1 MIEPLSTDSLE
12 LYPEQYELQGLPAAM
27 PVRFRRRAFLQLFGA
42 GLIVLCVTRRVAAQ
56 TESGGGAGG
65 GTGGH
70 PRPTNLDAWLQI
82 AADGTITFF
91 TGKTEVGQNIRT
103 SLTQA
108 VAEELSAPIES
119 IHAMMGDTELTPYD
133 AGTFGSRT
141 TPDMGL
147 QLRRVAATAREALL
161 DLAAALWSVDRG
173 LLSVADGKVL
183 HASSQ
188 RAVGFGELTKGQKLV
203 RTISPDTA
211 VKLATLWTV
220 AGTSV
225 PKVSGREFVSGR
237 HRYSSDIVRPDMLFG
252 RVLRPPA
259 YGATLG
265 TLDTSRVEAMPGVKV
280 VHDGDFVGVVAPTSH
295 AAAQAVA
302 ALKATWKTS
311 AQPSEDQLFQNLRGG
326 GTPPESGL
334 VRETD
339 GGLTLKRTYTIA
351 YIAHVPLEPRAAVAE
366 WKDGKLTVWTGSQ
379 RPFGIRDSELTKA
392 FGVGPE
398 RLRVIVPD
406 TGSGYGGKHTGQA
419 AVEAARLAR
428 AVGQPVK
435 MIWTREEEF
444 TWAYFRPAGVID
456 IASRVRAD
464 GTFAS
469 WDFHNY
475 NSGSA
480 GIEAPYSI
488 PDPQTKFHRADSP
501 LPQGSYRSLAAAA
514 NHFARESHVDELAG
528 ELEID
533 PLEFRLRNIK
543 NPRLQAVVEAGAK
556 AFGWGAAKTAGRG
569 RGMAVGLDKGGHVA
583 TFAEVA
589 VDAESG
595 RVSVIRVV
603 QAFDCGAVVNPDH
616 LKLQLEGAVVQGMGG
631 ALFEAI
637 HFENGRILNPHMAT
651 YRVPRFSD
659 APTVEIILVDRK
671 DLPSAGAGET
681 GIVGI
686 APAVGNAIYDATG
699 TRLRSLPMAPDGLRR
714 TI

>member
-1 MIEPLSTDSLE
+1 VSEPSSSISPA
-12 LYPEQYELQGLPAAM
+12 LYPEQYELQGQPAGR
-27 PVRFRRRAFLQLFGA
+27 PVQFRRRAFLQILGT
-42 GLIVLCVTRRVAAQ
+42 GLVVLCVNRRASAQ
-56 TESGGGAGG
+56 TE
-65 GTGGH
+65 TGGESG
-70 PRPTNLDAWLQI
+70 RPSGQSRPANLDAWLQI
-82 AADGTITFF
+82 ATDGTITFF
-91 TGKTEVGQNIRT
+91 TGKTEMGQNIRT

-108 VAEELSAPIES
+108 VAEELPAPIES
-119 IHAMMGDTELTPYD
+119 IRAVMGDTELTPYD
-133 AGTFGSRT
+133 AGTFGSRS

-173 LLSVADGKVL
+173 SLTVADGKVL

-188 RAVGFGELTKGQKLV
+188 RSIGFGELTQGRKLV
-203 RTISPDTA
+203 RTISSETT
-211 VKLATLWTV
+211 VKLATQWSV

-225 PKVSGREFVSGR
+225 PKVDGREYVCGR
-237 HRYSSDIVRPDMLFG
+237 HRYASDMVRPGMLFG
-252 RVLRPPA
+252 RVLRPPS
-259 YGATLG
+259 YGATLDS
-265 TLDTSRVEAMPGVKV
+265 LETSRAAAMPGVRV
-280 VHDGDFVGVVAPTSH
+280 VRDGDFVGVVAPSSH
-295 AAAQAVA
+295 VAAQAVA
-302 ALKATWKTS
+302 ALKATWKTR
-311 AQPSEDQLFQNLRGG
+311 AQPSEGQLFQELRGG
-326 GTPPESGL
+326 ATPLESGL
-334 VRETD
+334 VREPD
-339 GGLTLKRTYTIA
+339 GGLALKRTYTIA

-392 FGVGPE
+392 FGLDPE

-406 TGSGYGGKHTGQA
+406 TGSGYGGKHTGLA

-428 AVGQPVK
+428 AVDQPVK
-435 MIWTREEEF
+435 IIWTREEEF

-464 GTFAS
+464 GTLAT

-480 GIEAPYSI
+480 GIEPPYAI

-501 LPQGSYRSLAAAA
+501 LPLGSYRSLAAAA
-514 NHFARESHVDELAG
+514 NHFARESHIDELAG
-528 ELEID
+528 ELKID

-543 NPRLQAVVEAGAK
+543 NPRLLAVVGAGAR
-556 AFGWGAAKTAGRG
+556 AFGWRGAKIAGRG
-569 RGMAVGLDKGGHVA
+569 RGLAVGIDKGGHVA

-589 VDAESG
+589 VEAESG
-595 RVSVIRVV
+595 RVSVTRVV

-616 LKLQLEGAVVQGMGG
+616 LKLQLEGAVVQGLGG
-631 ALFEAI
+631 ALFEAV
-637 HFENGRILNPHMAT
+637 HFENGRILNPHMAS

-659 APTVEIILVDRK
+659 APSVEIILVDRK

-686 APAVGNAIYDATG
+686 APALGNAICDATG
-699 TRLRSLPMAPDGLRR
+699 LRLRSLPMAPDGLHRPA
-714 TI
+714 